1 MAPGLN
7 QVSAGL
13 KGWAAGYI
21 GAQAV
26 VGGIVKMF
34 TQLREGVGSIVEFEF
49 ANSKL
54 AAILGTTADNIKEL
68 TTDARQLGATTKYT
82 AAQATELQ
90 IELAKLGFTRRE
102 ILELNFRMQP
112 HCLVLH

>member
-1 MAPGLN
+1 MTIGAYREEVKAAWVEIQNGNKSMQNMGIIARNAGRMLKTEMAPGLS

-34 TQLREGVGSIVEFEF
+34 TQLREGVGSIVEFVP
-49 ANSKL
+49 KL
-54 AAILGTTADNIKEL
+54 LIKNF
-68 TTDARQLGATTKYT
+68 
-82 AAQATELQ
+82 
-90 IELAKLGFTRRE
+90 KLF
-102 ILELNFRMQP
+102 F
-112 HCLVLH
+112 

>member
-1 MAPGLN
+1 MAPGLS

-34 TQLREGVGSIVEFEF
+34 TQLREGVGSIVELNLLI
-49 ANSKL
+49 AN
-54 AAILGTTADNIKEL
+54 
-68 TTDARQLGATTKYT
+68 
-82 AAQATELQ
+82 LQ
-90 IELAKLGFTRRE
+90 RF
-102 ILELNFRMQP
+102 
-112 HCLVLH
+112 